1 MYMYM
6 YMFSYNH
13 YRKHVIILCFYKN
26 LDFIIS
32 TTRYLKI
39 GLYDVKKKPCFAICL
54 GAVCAKKLLHS
65 NSDVILVKYYMR
77 QAFLMSTSNLK
88 TYPALW
94 L

>member
-1 MYMYM
+1 MYM

-39 GLYDVKKKPCFAICL
+39 GLYDVKKKTLLCYLSRSSMC
-54 GAVCAKKLLHS
+54 KKAPSQQLRC
-65 NSDVILVKYYMR
+65 NTCKILYEAGIFNVY
-77 QAFLMSTSNLK
+77 F
-88 TYPALW
+88 
-94 L
+94 

>member
-1 MYMYM
+1 M
-6 YMFSYNH
+6 
-13 YRKHVIILCFYKN
+13 
-26 LDFIIS
+26 
-32 TTRYLKI
+32 LK
-39 GLYDVKKKPCFAICL
+39 KKKPCFAICL
-54 GAVCAKKLLHS
+54 GAVCAEKLLHS